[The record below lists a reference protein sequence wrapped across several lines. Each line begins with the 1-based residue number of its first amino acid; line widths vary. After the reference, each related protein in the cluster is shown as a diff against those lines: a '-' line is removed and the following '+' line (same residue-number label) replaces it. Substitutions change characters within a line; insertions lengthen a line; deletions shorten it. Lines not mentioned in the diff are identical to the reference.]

1 MLSLQCILRWGSCL
15 PRWMA
20 MAGVFEC
27 VSCVMAVMAVM
38 AVPVMLELRTQNNH
52 KKAIIIYFLWL
63 FVVH

>member
-1 MLSLQCILRWGSCL
+1 
-15 PRWMA
+15 MA

-52 KKAIIIYFLWL
+52 KKAIIYFLWL